1 LWNNLK
7 VLSRASKIYQG
18 TKTVPKKDDEIEV
31 KSEESSGCKTN
42 SIPDDLYEPLQ
53 PRVAS
58 GKAPVLVEI
67 ICERVH
73 CVLYD
78 FAINTVDMIADK
90 FEGLIDIRTVIRQGD
105 EKDAKYFLTL
115 CEKAGKMLTVPTILI
130 NGKVIFSTVPHPN
143 ELEAAIEAALAQKGI
158 LPKQ

>member
-1 LWNNLK
+1 M
-7 VLSRASKIYQG
+7 SKNELEVDG
-18 TKTVPKKDDEIEV
+18 T
-31 KSEESSGCKTN
+31 SEGPSSCKTDN
-42 SIPDDLYEPLQ
+42 LPEDLYEPIQ

-78 FAINTVDMIADK
+78 FAINTVDMIAEK

-105 EKDAKYFLTL
+105 EKDAKYFLNL

-130 NGKVIFSTVPHPN
+130 NGEVNFSTVPHPN
-143 ELEAAIEAALAQKGI
+143 ELEAAIEAALVQKGI
-158 LPKQ
+158 LPKK

>member
-1 LWNNLK
+1 MDENNENSCETR
-7 VLSRASKIYQG
+7 LSA
-18 TKTVPKKDDEIEV
+18 DEKYDPI
-31 KSEESSGCKTN
+31 
-42 SIPDDLYEPLQ
+42 Q
-53 PRVAS
+53 PRRAS

-78 FAINTVDMIADK
+78 FAINTVDMIAEK

-130 NGKVIFSTVPHPN
+130 NGKVIFSTVPHPT
-143 ELEAAIEAALAQKGI
+143 ELEKAIEDALAQKGF
-158 LPKQ
+158 LRKQ

>member
-1 LWNNLK
+1 
-7 VLSRASKIYQG
+7 VSE
-18 TKTVPKKDDEIEV
+18 KDIKIEV
-31 KSEESSGCKTN
+31 NSEESSGCRTN
-42 SIPDDLYEPLQ
+42 NIPDDLYEPIE
-53 PRVAS
+53 PRLAT

-78 FAINTVDMIADK
+78 FAINTVDMIAEK

-130 NGKVIFSTVPHPN
+130 NGKVIFSTVPHPD
-143 ELEAAIEAALAQKGI
+143 ELEEAIEEALAQKGF
-158 LPKQ
+158 LPKK

>member
-1 LWNNLK
+1 M
-7 VLSRASKIYQG
+7 SE
-18 TKTVPKKDDEIEV
+18 KDIKIEV
-31 KSEESSGCKTN
+31 NSEKSSGCRAN
-42 SIPDDLYEPLQ
+42 SIPDDLYETIE
-53 PRVAS
+53 PRIAT

-78 FAINTVDMIADK
+78 FAINTVDMIAEK

-130 NGKVIFSTVPHPN
+130 NGKVIFSTVPHPD
-143 ELEAAIEAALAQKGI
+143 ELEEAIEEALAQKGF
-158 LPKQ
+158 LPKK